1 MVKMTRGA
9 SPRRVGGGR
18 SDRHES
24 RHKAQGYTRTNAPE
38 WSDAGARAAMEVLQG
53 LSAECGTSIVQEARK
68 VLRGERTE
76 ESVVKRMK
84 VSKHDRAVATS
95 IIGFH
100 TRRYSGE
107 GSSSQIWSPAGWWPP
122 G

>member
-68 VLRGERTE
+68 VLRGERTAAG
-76 ESVVKRMK
+76 R
-84 VSKHDRAVATS
+84 RAKTKSNTIARIALLT
-95 IIGFH
+95 
-100 TRRYSGE
+100 
-107 GSSSQIWSPAGWWPP
+107 A
-122 G
+122 

>member
-68 VLRGERTE
+68 TRAIGSQVSSNASRALCVCD
-76 ESVVKRMK
+76 SV
-84 VSKHDRAVATS
+84 
-95 IIGFH
+95 
-100 TRRYSGE
+100 
-107 GSSSQIWSPAGWWPP
+107 
-122 G
+122 

>member
-38 WSDAGARAAMEVLQG
+38 WSIAGEKEGTYVLPEKNETNYLPDIWHRYLVHS
-53 LSAECGTSIVQEARK
+53 LSK
-68 VLRGERTE
+68 L
-76 ESVVKRMK
+76 
-84 VSKHDRAVATS
+84 
-95 IIGFH
+95 
-100 TRRYSGE
+100 SGR
-107 GSSSQIWSPAGWWPP
+107 
-122 G
+122 